1 MEEFAE
7 YDAGETSTEQS
18 ADDEALQDD
27 ALTEALKESTAQQP
41 MADMTRL
48 YLNDIGEARLLNA
61 SEEIDY
67 ARRARKGDPEGRHQM
82 IVCNLRLVVKIARRY
97 VQRGMSLLDLIQE
110 GNLGLMRAVEK
121 FDPEKGFRFST
132 YATWW
137 IRQNIE
143 RGLMNQTRTI
153 RLPIH
158 VVKEL
163 NACLRASRNYLRD
176 HDHAPSAEQIAAQV
190 NKPVEEVQRLLAANE
205 RVISID
211 SPLQTGQEQTILEA
225 VPDDPDTVPMAIL
238 QAEEVRQQLDR
249 WLHQLTARQSE
260 VIARRF
266 GLLGYEG
273 GTLEQVGLDIGLTRE
288 RVRQIQLEALER
300 LREIARESG
309 FGRDAW

>member
-1 MEEFAE
+1 MEEFAD
-7 YDAGETSTEQS
+7 YDADEMSSTSGGEFAESVEDAEAEQLPES
-18 ADDEALQDD
+18 AAR
-27 ALTEALKESTAQQP
+27 QP
-41 MADMTRL
+41 LADMTRL

-61 SEEIDY
+61 SEEAEC
-67 ARRARKGDPEGRHQM
+67 ARRARQGDPEGRQRM

-121 FDPEKGFRFST
+121 YDPEKGFRFST

-143 RGLMNQTRTI
+143 RALMNQTRTI

-163 NACLRASRNYLRD
+163 NVCLRVSRHYLRD
-176 HDHAPSAEQIAAQV
+176 HDQAPSPEQIASRV
-190 NKPVEEVQRLLAANE
+190 GKPVQEVQRLLAVNE

-211 SPLQTGQEQTILEA
+211 SPLQSGQEQSILEA
-225 VPDDPDTVPMAIL
+225 VPDDPDAVPMAIL
-238 QAEEVRQQLDR
+238 QEEEVRQHLDL
-249 WLHQLTARQSE
+249 WLLKLTARQSE

-266 GLLGYEG
+266 GLLGFEG
-273 GTLEQVGLDIGLTRE
+273 GTLEQVGMEIGLTRE

-300 LREIARESG
+300 LRELARECG
-309 FGRDAW
+309 FGRESW

>member
-1 MEEFAE
+1 MEEFAD
-7 YDAGETSTEQS
+7 YDAAETSLEPGGEYAES
-18 ADDEALQDD
+18 AED
-27 ALTEALKESTAQQP
+27 ADAEELPDSAARQP
-41 MADMTRL
+41 LADMTRL
-48 YLNDIGEARLLNA
+48 YLNDIGEAKLLNA
-61 SEEIDY
+61 SEEAEY
-67 ARRARKGDPEGRHQM
+67 ARRARQGDPEGRQRM
-82 IVCNLRLVVKIARRY
+82 IVCNLRLVVRIARRY

-121 FDPEKGFRFST
+121 YDPEKGFRFST

-143 RGLMNQTRTI
+143 RALMNQTRTI

-163 NACLRASRNYLRD
+163 NVCLRVSRNYLRD
-176 HDHAPSAEQIAAQV
+176 HDQAPSPEQIASQA
-190 NKPVEEVQRLLAANE
+190 NKPVQEVQRLLAVNE

-211 SPLQTGQEQTILEA
+211 SPLQPGQEQTILEA

-238 QAEEVRQQLDR
+238 QEEEVRQHLDH
-249 WLHQLTARQSE
+249 WLHKLTARQSE

-266 GLLGYEG
+266 GLQGFES
-273 GTLEQVGLDIGLTRE
+273 GTLEQVGLEIGLTRE

-300 LREIARESG
+300 LRELARECG
-309 FGRDAW
+309 FSRESW

>member
-1 MEEFAE
+1 MI
-7 YDAGETSTEQS
+7 
-18 ADDEALQDD
+18 EA
-27 ALTEALKESTAQQP
+27 
-41 MADMTRL
+41 
-48 YLNDIGEARLLNA
+48 
-61 SEEIDY
+61 
-67 ARRARKGDPEGRHQM
+67 
-82 IVCNLRLVVKIARRY
+82 NLRLVISIAKKY
-97 VQRGMSLLDLIQE
+97 TNRGLQFLDLIQE

-163 NACLRASRNYLRD
+163 NACLRVSRNYLRD
-176 HDHAPSAEQIAAQV
+176 HDHAPSAEQIAARV

-211 SPLQTGQEQTILEA
+211 SPLQPGQEQTILEA

-266 GLLGYEG
+266 GLLGFEG

-288 RVRQIQLEALER
+288 RVRQIQLEALKR

>member
-1 MEEFAE
+1 
-7 YDAGETSTEQS
+7 
-18 ADDEALQDD
+18 
-27 ALTEALKESTAQQP
+27 
-41 MADMTRL
+41 
-48 YLNDIGEARLLNA
+48 
-61 SEEIDY
+61 
-67 ARRARKGDPEGRHQM
+67 
-82 IVCNLRLVVKIARRY
+82 
-97 VQRGMSLLDLIQE
+97 
-110 GNLGLMRAVEK
+110 
-121 FDPEKGFRFST
+121 
-132 YATWW
+132 
-137 IRQNIE
+137 
-143 RGLMNQTRTI
+143 MNQTRTI

-163 NACLRASRNYLRD
+163 NACLRVSRNYLRD
-176 HDHAPSAEQIAAQV
+176 HDHAPSAEQIAARV

-211 SPLQTGQEQTILEA
+211 SPLQPGQEQTILEA

-266 GLLGYEG
+266 GLLGFEG

-288 RVRQIQLEALER
+288 RVRQIQLEALKR